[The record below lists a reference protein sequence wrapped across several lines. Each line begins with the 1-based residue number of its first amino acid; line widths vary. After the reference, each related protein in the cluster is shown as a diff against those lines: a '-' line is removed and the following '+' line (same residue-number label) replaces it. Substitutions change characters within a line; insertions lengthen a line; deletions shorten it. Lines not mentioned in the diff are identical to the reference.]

1 MPKGV
6 GYSSSNVIAGAG
18 LDLNYV
24 GNHVFAFSG
33 GITTLAGNADAT
45 MLDMV
50 TGSEYIVGDF
60 VFFAAVDPN
69 LTGGSKTQ
77 FKLTLNGIKVV
88 EVDADT
94 SQEDM
99 QTYIRF
105 PIIIPPYTNVKVVN
119 EAAGDGFQTYAT
131 FSGRAYK

>member
-1 MPKGV
+1 MPEGIP
-6 GYSSSNVIAGAG
+6 YASTNVVAGAG
-18 LDLNYV
+18 LELNYV

-33 GITTLAGNADAT
+33 GIITLAGNADAT

-69 LTGGSKTQ
+69 LTGGVKTQ
-77 FKLTLNGIKVV
+77 FKLTLNGVKVA

-119 EAAGDGFQTYAT
+119 EASGDGFATYAT
-131 FSGRAYK
+131 FSGKVYQ